1 MAHQAQFDTLV
12 EELRHLVEQHIVP
25 EYRWYQGH
33 TTLPRLYFRVAGV
46 VVVVGS
52 LALPVIA
59 AQSSSAYSKP
69 ALTVVSLAVAILSS
83 LSTFFRWD
91 ASWRSR
97 SNAAAGL
104 KGLLARWEL
113 SLRAAQT
120 SQNPPEAALSATQ
133 KLFDEAFSLVGSE
146 TEGFFATVKWPEIPK
161 EQ

>member
-1 MAHQAQFDTLV
+1 M
-12 EELRHLVEQHIVP
+12 P

-33 TTLPRLYFRVAGV
+33 TTLPWLYFRVAGV

-104 KGLLARWEL
+104 KGLLAKWEQV
-113 SLRAAQT
+113 LRTAKR
-120 SQNPPEAALSATQ
+120 SQNPPKADLTATE
-133 KLFDEAFSLVGSE
+133 KMFDEVIHQGGSE
-146 TEGFFATVKWPEIPK
+146 TESFFATVKWPEVPK